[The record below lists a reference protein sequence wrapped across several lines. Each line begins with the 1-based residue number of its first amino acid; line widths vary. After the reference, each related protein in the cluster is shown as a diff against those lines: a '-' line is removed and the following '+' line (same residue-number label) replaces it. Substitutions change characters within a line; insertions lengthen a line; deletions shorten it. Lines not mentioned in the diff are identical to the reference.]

1 MNGQRPYDLN
11 YDDSSESAAAAP
23 PVSARAAAGSS
34 GATGTI
40 TSSSTDFGF
49 LDPRASINESTP
61 GGAHSRVTL
70 ADQFT

>member
-23 PVSARAAAGSS
+23 PVSARAAVAS

-40 TSSSTDFGF
+40 SSSSTDFGF
-49 LDPRASINESTP
+49 LDPRASINESSS